1 MSKPIKIGALGEMTL
16 EYACWVMKQ
25 HRKGITVEG
34 LRGDEIGRAA
44 RIAAGKSILKNAIE
58 EEPEKEPSKEFK
70 NCCLCGKEFRIDRK
84 RKYCSSRCS
93 VEGKKKIDREYRRTR
108 TDS

>member
-1 MSKPIKIGALGEMTL
+1 MKGPIKTGALGEMTL

-44 RIAAGKSILKNAIE
+44 RIAAGKSILKNTIE
-58 EEPEKEPSKEFK
+58 EEPKKEPSKGFK
-70 NCCLCGKEFRIDRK
+70 RCCLCGKEFRIDRN
-84 RKYCSSRCS
+84 RIYCSSTCS
-93 VEGKKKIDREYRRTR
+93 VEGGKKKDREYRRKR
-108 TDS
+108 IE

>member
-1 MSKPIKIGALGEMTL
+1 MKGPIKTGALGEMTL
-16 EYACWVMKQ
+16 EYACWLMKQ

-44 RIAAGKSILKNAIE
+44 RIAAGKSILKNAIVE
-58 EEPEKEPSKEFK
+58 EEPKKESK
-70 NCCLCGKEFRIDRK
+70 NCRLCGKEFRIDRK
-84 RKYCSSRCS
+84 RKYCSSTCS

-108 TDS
+108 TE